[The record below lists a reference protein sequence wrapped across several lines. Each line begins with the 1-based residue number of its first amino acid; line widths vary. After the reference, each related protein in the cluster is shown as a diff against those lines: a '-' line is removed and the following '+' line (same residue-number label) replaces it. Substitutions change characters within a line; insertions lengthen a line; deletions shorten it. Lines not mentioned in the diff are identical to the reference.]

1 MATYTPSI
9 YEYETAEQ
17 WQQAMNEWDDENE
30 PKEPVAIVKEWAVMS
45 PLWYN
50 DRRRR
55 IPEYQVKE
63 SFDTIA
69 ERDAWIREKEAE
81 GLFLVDKGESIEN
94 LAEILRDVPIREAP
108 LWGGTR
114 EEYRALG
121 LTRF

>member
-1 MATYTPSI
+1 MATYAPSI
-9 YEYETAEQ
+9 YEYASQQEWEQ
-17 WQQAMNEWDDENE
+17 AVKEWADENE
-30 PKEPVAIVKEWAVMS
+30 PKVPTAIVKEWAIMS

-94 LAEILRDVPIREAP
+94 LAEILRDIPIHEAP

>member
-1 MATYTPSI
+1 MATYAPSI
-9 YEYETAEQ
+9 YAYASQQEWEQ
-17 WQQAMNEWDDENE
+17 AAREWADENE
-30 PKEPVAIVKEWAVMS
+30 PKVPTAIVKEWAIMS

-63 SFDTIA
+63 SFDTIT

-94 LAEILRDVPIREAP
+94 LAEILRDVPIHEAP

>member
-1 MATYTPSI
+1 MATYAPSI
-9 YEYETAEQ
+9 YAYASQQEWEQ
-17 WQQAMNEWDDENE
+17 AAREWADENE
-30 PKEPVAIVKEWAVMS
+30 PKEPVAIVKEWAIMS

-55 IPEYQVKE
+55 IPEYQVKK

-69 ERDAWIREKEAE
+69 ERDAWICEKEAE

-94 LAEILRDVPIREAP
+94 LAEILRDVPIHEAP

>member
-1 MATYTPSI
+1 MATYAPSI
-9 YEYETAEQ
+9 YNYATQQEWEQ
-17 WQQAMNEWDDENE
+17 AVKEWADENE
-30 PKEPVAIVKEWAVMS
+30 PKVPTAIVKEWAIMS

-94 LAEILRDVPIREAP
+94 LAEILRDIPIHEAP